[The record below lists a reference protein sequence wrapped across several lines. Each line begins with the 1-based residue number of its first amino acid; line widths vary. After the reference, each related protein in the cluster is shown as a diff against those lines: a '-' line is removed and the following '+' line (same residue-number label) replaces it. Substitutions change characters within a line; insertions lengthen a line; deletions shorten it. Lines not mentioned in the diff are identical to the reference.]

1 MRNEF
6 EVGDLVT
13 GNELNYYGL
22 TNASATCKV
31 IGILDDMLMEVTIL
45 KHPTYSG
52 DTEFIV
58 ESKKF
63 KLVRPKFKGNS

>member
-1 MRNEF
+1 MNMF
-6 EVGDLVT
+6 KVGDLVT
-13 GNELNYYGL
+13 GNELNYYGF

-31 IGILDDMLMEVTIL
+31 VRIRDDMFMEVTIL
-45 KHPTYSG
+45 KHPTYRG

>member
-1 MRNEF
+1 MNMF
-6 EVGDLVT
+6 KVGDIVT
-13 GNELNYYGL
+13 GNELNTYGF

-31 IGILDDMLMEVTIL
+31 VGIRDDILMNVVII

>member
-1 MRNEF
+1 MNMF
-6 EVGDLVT
+6 KVGDLVT
-13 GNELNYYGL
+13 GNELNTYGL

-31 IGILDDMLMEVTIL
+31 VRMRDDMLMDVVIL
-45 KHPTYSG
+45 KHPTYNG

-58 ESKKF
+58 AHKKF